1 MRSIQLIDKNDISA
15 ARYSALQKDLAIT
28 TAQFDAMVSH
38 VIDIENV
45 KTEQKIA
52 NDLIKEKPN
61 QIANFEQEM
70 SALRKELDQYKRNE
84 FNRVRRT
91 LT

>member
-45 KTEQKIA
+45 KTELK
-52 NDLIKEKPN
+52 NSK
-61 QIANFEQEM
+61 
-70 SALRKELDQYKRNE
+70 
-84 FNRVRRT
+84 
-91 LT
+91 